1 MGTGT
6 DTVFDRALE
15 FQRETLALVGTELTA
30 IPEGWAVRTP
40 SLPLV
45 WGLNHVEV
53 TRPTELSDALALVER
68 HSRDLAYRQLVVRA
82 PFGDTWAAELR
93 DHGWRVERDVT
104 MSLAREVDRSL
115 DTSAVVGAPEAE
127 ALELMRGWIAEG
139 EEMRENPDA
148 LDEAVE
154 SCRRV
159 WRARNAQRF
168 GVLAGDG
175 ALAGITMLFSEG
187 AVAQVEDVYV
197 VPSERGKGLGRVLVT
212 HATRAA
218 FEAGHELV
226 FIVADDEGW
235 PKNLYRS
242 VGFEPAGVTWVFDR
256 SV

>member
-1 MGTGT
+1 MTTGALAA
-6 DTVFDRALE
+6 FDRAAE
-15 FQRETLALVGTELTA
+15 FQRETLALVGSERTA
-30 IPEGWAVRTP
+30 IPEGWVVRTP

-45 WGLNHVEV
+45 WGRNHVEV
-53 TRPTELSDALALVER
+53 TRPIELADALALAER
-68 HSRDLAYRQLVVRA
+68 HSQDLGYRQLVV
-82 PFGDTWAAELR
+82 PGGFGEPLAAGLR
-93 DHGWRVERDVT
+93 GLGWRVERDVT
-104 MSLAREVDRSL
+104 MALANEVDGSL
-115 DTSAVVGAPEAE
+115 DTSAVVEAPEAE
-127 ALELMRGWIAEG
+127 ALELMREWIAEG

-148 LDEAVE
+148 LEEAVE
-154 SCRRV
+154 SCRLI

-175 ALAGITMLFSEG
+175 ALAGMTMLFSDG

-218 FEAGHELV
+218 LASGHELV

-235 PKNLYRS
+235 PKHLYRS
-242 VGFEPAGVTWVFDR
+242 VGFEPTGLTWVFER